1 MELLKLLAALALS
14 FTLAS
19 AAWAESYSAYLT
31 RRDSNLYEAQ
41 PSNLLIRTKYC
52 YEYAT
57 YEDSLIDTDRDTAY
71 FKDSRETCDLDA
83 VYRPVRPSSGRYKAE
98 VSREDSNWYRKD
110 AGLYLK
116 TENCLELALS
126 EEVSIRLTS
135 FGSGHVK
142 FNNGNTCGIDGVY
155 QKLSL

>member
-1 MELLKLLAALALS
+1 MQLLKFLAASALS
-14 FTLAS
+14 FALVS
-19 AAWAESYSAYLT
+19 AAWAETYSATLS
-31 RRDSNLYEAQ
+31 RKDSNIYETN
-41 PSNLLIRTKYC
+41 PSSLIIKTKYC
-52 YEYAT
+52 YEYAS
-57 YEDSLIDTDRDTAY
+57 YDDSLIDTDRRTVY
-71 FKDSRETCDLDA
+71 FKDSRETCDLDS
-83 VYRPVRPSSGRYKAE
+83 VYRPVHPSSGRYKAE
-98 VSREDSNWYRKD
+98 VSREDGNWYRTD

-142 FNNGNTCGIDGVY
+142 FDNGNTCGIDGVY